1 MTKLIIKYSVL
12 VISSIVLAD
21 LLSLAILSLIPD
33 FQTINFSESVSKIL
47 GSGIMYEGIKYLFNI
62 IIIFIL
68 AKDMKNLNLKSNLI
82 LIMTFFSS
90 IVGILFFLLAIANI
104 KLNSNNINTH
114 E

>member
-1 MTKLIIKYSVL
+1 L

-21 LLSLAILSLIPD
+21 LLSITFLSLIPD
-33 FQTINFSESVSKIL
+33 FQTINISDSVSKIL
-47 GSGIMYEGIKYLFNI
+47 GSGIIYEGIKYLLNI

-90 IVGILFFLLAIANI
+90 IVGILFFLLTIANI
-104 KLNSNNINTH
+104 KLNSKNINTH